1 MSLLCDAGRIGQLL
15 SNLLKNA
22 LVHGDPDHPI
32 DVSAVLVNGVFKL
45 SVTNVGPRIPE
56 ETVSQF
62 FKPFWRGSNKS
73 THEGLGLGLF
83 IVSQIAKSHRG
94 AVSVVNT
101 GPAITFAFTIY
112 GPDFVERRSLPRV

>member
-1 MSLLCDAGRIGQLL
+1 MT
-15 SNLLKNA
+15 
-22 LVHGDPDHPI
+22 
-32 DVSAVLVNGVFKL
+32 NGIFRL

-83 IVSQIAKSHRG
+83 IVSQIAQSHRG
-94 AVSVVNT
+94 EVSVVHT
-101 GPAITFAFTIY
+101 ASTVTFNFIVF
-112 GPDFVERRSLPRV
+112 GPDFVERRTLPRGQAAGRLS